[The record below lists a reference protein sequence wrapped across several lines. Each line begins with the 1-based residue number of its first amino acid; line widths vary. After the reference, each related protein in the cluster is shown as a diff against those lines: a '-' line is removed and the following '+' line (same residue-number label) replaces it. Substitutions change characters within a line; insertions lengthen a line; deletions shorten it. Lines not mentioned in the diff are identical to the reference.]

1 MEKLVFRI
9 LLIEDNPGDARLIQ
23 EFLKEINSSADY
35 ELTSELKWIER
46 ISELENLSNT
56 EFDVIISDLS
66 LPDSQRLETVE
77 RVCSFCREI
86 PVIFLTG
93 TEDEEIALKALKMG
107 AQDYLVKGKIDAETL
122 YKTIKYAVERKKQ
135 ELKYIKQKKK
145 LEETLDILRT
155 VNDILRHDI
164 LNNLTTAEIA
174 IQSMNSEN
182 SNMARIAAKSIKKS
196 INLIKQMKELDYLN
210 AKDEKLKKCDLRGI
224 IEDVIEHYNSVH
236 FTVQG
241 NCNVLADEALN
252 SVIDNIIGNAII
264 HGKTERIDIK
274 IENKGEWCEI
284 RIADYGV
291 GIPDEIKNKLFER
304 GFKYGESG
312 QSGLGLYIAKKVVER
327 YGGEINIE
335 DNVPSGAVFI
345 IKLKHSEPLEV
356 SEHETS

>member
-1 MEKLVFRI
+1 
-9 LLIEDNPGDARLIQ
+9 
-23 EFLKEINSSADY
+23 
-35 ELTSELKWIER
+35 
-46 ISELENLSNT
+46 
-56 EFDVIISDLS
+56 
-66 LPDSQRLETVE
+66 
-77 RVCSFCREI
+77 
-86 PVIFLTG
+86 
-93 TEDEEIALKALKMG
+93 MG